1 MNADPYATVEQADAY
16 FNARINS
23 AEWDEFTAEEKPKLL
38 LAASD
43 YIDFSYNFKGSKTD
57 ALQMREFPRTGIQGV
72 DPSKIPDRVI
82 YACCEL
88 ALMAGKNSAEGGS
101 GLDVDVKEMAETRV
115 KVDVIEVEY
124 DAGLLAKYRQG
135 SGTGLNQTVDNLL
148 RQFLEIA
155 TGSRM
160 LRG

>member
-1 MNADPYATVEQADAY
+1 MNAEPYATVEQADAY

-23 AEWDEFTAEEKPKLL
+23 AEWAEFTAEEKPKLL

-43 YIDFSYNFKGSKTD
+43 YIDFSYRFKGSKTD
-57 ALQMREFPRTGIQGV
+57 PLQMREFPRTGIQGV
-72 DPSKIPDRVI
+72 DHAKIPDRVI

-88 ALMAGKNSAEGGS
+88 ALIAGNNSAEGGN
-101 GLDVDVKEMAETRV
+101 GLDVDIKEMAEKRV

-124 DAGLLAKYRQG
+124 DAGLLAKYG
-135 SGTGLNQTVDNLL
+135 SKYGTGLNNTVDNLL
-148 RQFLEIA
+148 YPFLWSGTSIP
-155 TGSRM
+155 M

>member
-1 MNADPYATVEQADAY
+1 MNAEPYATVEQADEY

-23 AEWDEFTAEEKPKLL
+23 AEWAEFADDEKPKLL

-43 YIDFSYNFKGSKTD
+43 HIDFSYRFKGSKTD
-57 ALQMREFPRTGIQGV
+57 PLQMRKFPRTGISGY
-72 DPSKIPDRVI
+72 DPGKVPLEVI

-88 ALMAGKNSAEGGS
+88 ALIAGQNSAEGGN
-101 GLDVDVKEMAETRV
+101 GLDVDIKEMAEKRV

-124 DAGLLAKYRQG
+124 DAELLAKYG
-135 SGTGLNQTVDNLL
+135 NSFGTGLNKTVDNLL
-148 RQFLEIA
+148 YPFLWNGTSIP
-155 TGSRM
+155 M